1 MSLLLLFDVDSTL
14 INEEVIDLLAKH
26 AGVSDTVKSIT
37 ERAMAGEIDF
47 DTALSERV
55 ALLSGLPISIFD
67 DVRAEITLTE
77 GALELITQL
86 QADGNQVA
94 VVSGGFIEVISPLM
108 KSLSIE
114 HYKANSLEI
123 HAGKLTGKVQGTIVN
138 RQEKAAYLR
147 LLQNQLNPSRTI
159 AVGDGANDIEMVQA
173 ADIGIAF
180 CAKHALKEVADVAID
195 KRDLREILRVL

>member
-1 MSLLLLFDVDSTL
+1 MSSLLLFDVDSTL

-47 DTALSERV
+47 DTALSKRV
-55 ALLSGLPISIFD
+55 SLLSGLPISIFD
-67 DVRAEITLTE
+67 DVRAEITLTA
-77 GALELITQL
+77 GAVELITQL

-147 LLQNQLNPSRTI
+147 LLQTN
-159 AVGDGANDIEMVQA
+159 
-173 ADIGIAF
+173 
-180 CAKHALKEVADVAID
+180 
-195 KRDLREILRVL
+195 

>member
-77 GALELITQL
+77 GAVELITQL

-114 HYKANSLEI
+114 LYKANSLEI

>member
-77 GALELITQL
+77 GAVELITQL

-180 CAKHALKEVADVAID
+180 CAKHALKEVADFAID

>member
-180 CAKHALKEVADVAID
+180 CAKHALKEVADFAID

>member
-77 GALELITQL
+77 GAVELITQL

>member
-173 ADIGIAF
+173 ADVGIAF
-180 CAKHALKEVADVAID
+180 CAKHALKEVADFAID

>member
-77 GALELITQL
+77 GAVELITQL

-173 ADIGIAF
+173 ADVGIAF

>member
-47 DTALSERV
+47 DNALSERV
-55 ALLSGLPISIFD
+55 SLLSGLPISIFD
-67 DVRAEITLTE
+67 DVQAEITLTS
-77 GALELITQL
+77 GAVELITQL

-114 HYKANSLEI
+114 LYKANSLEI

-138 RQEKAAYLR
+138 RREKAAYLR
-147 LLQNQLNPSRTI
+147 QLQKQLNPSRTI

-180 CAKHALKEVADVAID
+180 CAKHALKEVADFAID